1 MSKSPSEVLEYF
13 KGVPG
18 VSKAY
23 VAERLLAMVS
33 ALAWLV
39 VFILLAID
47 EVLALV
53 WLGSGAVPGNSG
65 LAVFSVVALELALA
79 ALIMAPAP
87 YLFVPVLLPLDL
99 VPHGLKKAVAP
110 RMASADGR
118 GFVKLVL
125 RELEGAVER
134 AAEKVEG
141 SRSAA
146 EELAEGP
153 AEGEAEQA

>member
-39 VFILLAID
+39 VFILFAID

-65 LAVFSVVALELALA
+65 LAVFSVVTIALALV
-79 ALIMAPAP
+79 ALIMAP
-87 YLFVPVLLPLDL
+87 
-99 VPHGLKKAVAP
+99 
-110 RMASADGR
+110 
-118 GFVKLVL
+118 
-125 RELEGAVER
+125 

-141 SRSAA
+141 SRSAG
-146 EELAEGP
+146 EELAEAP

>member
-1 MSKSPSEVLEYF
+1 VTGCAARTGFEEYAATRSLDMSKSPSEVLEYF

-33 ALAWLV
+33 ALTWLV
-39 VFILLAID
+39 AFILLAID

-65 LAVFSVVALELALA
+65 LAVFSVVTIALALA
-79 ALIMAPAP
+79 ALIMAPA
-87 YLFVPVLLPLDL
+87 
-99 VPHGLKKAVAP
+99 
-110 RMASADGR
+110 
-118 GFVKLVL
+118 
-125 RELEGAVER
+125 
-134 AAEKVEG
+134 AEKVEG
-141 SRSAA
+141 SRSAG